1 MSDTVYIPEE
11 DSFLLAGCVKRYAK
25 GRVLD
30 IGCGSGIQGI
40 TALKNP
46 KVTEV
51 TFSDINPKALKYAK
65 DALTEENN
73 SKSKKVHFIHSDLF
87 NNIKDTYDTIIFN
100 PPYLPEDELDKEVL
114 ITTGGKHGYELT
126 ETFLKQAKSHLNIDS
141 QILLLFSSL
150 SDKGKID
157 NIIKSLDYNKFQ
169 IGKESVF
176 MEQLYVYQIKIK
188 TNNILRGQRGIVE
201 IQGNV
206 AIKRARTSHYDAEG
220 EANFLKLLNKKGIG
234 PKYISHT
241 KDSLSMEY
249 IDGLRIL
256 DYLADKNTTKK
267 DIISVIEKILVQVYD
282 MDKLGISKLELTHPY
297 KHIIVRNNIPV
308 QIDFERCTYTNKPKN
323 TTQFIQFLCS
333 GKVNHI
339 IKDKHIKVNVK
350 ALRELAL
357 KYKKDIKKEYIKE
370 ILECLL

>member
-30 IGCGSGIQGI
+30 LGCGSGIQGI
-40 TALKNP
+40 TALNNKN
-46 KVTEV
+46 VIEV

-65 DALTEENN
+65 DGLTEENN
-73 SKSKKVHFIHSDLF
+73 SKSKKTNFIHSDLF
-87 NNIKDTYDTIIFN
+87 NNIKESYDTIIFN
-100 PPYLPEDELDKEVL
+100 PPYLPDDELDEEKL

-126 ETFLKQAKSHLNIDS
+126 ETFLEQAKSHLNIDG

-188 TNNILRGQRGIVE
+188 TNNILKGQRGIVE

-220 EANFLKLLNKKGIG
+220 EATFLKLLNKKGIG

-267 DIISVIEKILVQVYD
+267 DIISVIEKILIQVYD

-297 KHIIVRNNIPV
+297 KHIIVRNKIPV

-333 GKVNHI
+333 GKVAHMVKSKD
-339 IKDKHIKVNVK
+339 IKIDVK

-357 KYKKDIKKEYIKE
+357 KYKKDIKKEYLKE